1 MKRQQ
6 RERIGRLFDSLIR
19 GQFEEF
25 MSGCTD
31 DLAVTVRGSSPVP
44 MILRRSDIPDWYG
57 SLQALSPA
65 SLSSSVEVGQVDG
78 EKATV
83 MVRHEFARNGVDYR
97 LEMVNLVSWR
107 DGLLAEWSSYP
118 LDLPEYARAWRM
130 HDLSMAA
137 PV

>member
-19 GQFEEF
+19 GQLDEF

-65 SLSSSVEVGQVDG
+65 SLSSSVEVVRVDG
-78 EKATV
+78 ESATV
-83 MVRHEFARNGVDYR
+83 MMRHEFARNGIDYR
-97 LEMVNLVSWR
+97 LEMLNLVKFR
-107 DGLLAEWSSYP
+107 DGLLAEWTSYP
-118 LDLPEYARAWRM
+118 LNLGEYARAWRT
-130 HDLSMAA
+130 HDLSMPTPA
-137 PV
+137 